1 MYRPNNAQ
9 LLMADLASDACD
21 AKESPDE
28 LLECIEAAEAIV
40 RDSLRGAVQTPGVA
54 MVIYETV
61 ASRIRETR
69 SRSRR
74 DALGMRQ

>member
-40 RDSLRGAVQTPGVA
+40 RDSLRGAVQTPGVNNA
-54 MVIYETV
+54 HRGMGFRYRATPAAEL
-61 ASRIRETR
+61 AS
-69 SRSRR
+69 
-74 DALGMRQ
+74 

>member
-1 MYRPNNAQ
+1 MYRPNNTQ

-40 RDSLRGAVQTPGVA
+40 RDSLRGAVQMPGVA
-54 MVIYETV
+54 MAINNTV
-61 ASRIRETR
+61 ASRVPETP
-69 SRSRR
+69 
-74 DALGMRQ
+74 